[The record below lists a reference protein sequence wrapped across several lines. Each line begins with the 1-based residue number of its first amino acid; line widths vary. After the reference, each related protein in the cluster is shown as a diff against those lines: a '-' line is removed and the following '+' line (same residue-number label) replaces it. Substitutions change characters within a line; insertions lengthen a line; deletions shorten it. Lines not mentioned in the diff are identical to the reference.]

1 MPRPFDVPQTDSHAG
16 LCYEAAAPVGLSDG
30 RIKDSDKRIWL
41 GAITAIRTPAGYAAW
56 FKHRWRH
63 WLEREC
69 FVLECVTAGRLLVGS
84 GNASGSDVGLHL
96 HHTWGVPMV
105 PGSALKGVLSHY
117 LDAVYGPDPAHD
129 AISPVA
135 ANHPDPDR
143 ARFRR
148 PGRKPATPPGDWQ
161 RIICGSADYDDIS
174 AAAGHVVFHDMLL
187 MPPEGRDGDAGM
199 LDQDVLTPHHSG
211 YHTGGGVASD
221 FEDPTPVP
229 FLAVPPGTRFLLA
242 VGGQRAWAEFAIRR
256 LAEAVA
262 NWGVGAK
269 TAAGY
274 GRLEP
279 VGEPREPSKPAVLSA
294 AARSLKDEA
303 TAWLDAKRPATE
315 TLAAWEGLVEGFCRE
330 FSDRLRAVSDE
341 QERTRVLQLMRS
353 AIAATKLSKREKEA
367 LRDKL
372 VVP

>member
-1 MPRPFDVPQTDSHAG
+1 MPRPFDDLQSDFHAG
-16 LCYEAAAPVGLSDG
+16 LCYEAAAPAGLSDG
-30 RIKDSDKRIWL
+30 RIDDNHKRIWL
-41 GAITAIRTPAGYAAW
+41 GGITDIRIPAGYAAW

-117 LDAVYGPDPAHD
+117 LHAVYGPDPERD
-129 AISPVA
+129 SISPVA

-143 ARFRR
+143 GRFRR
-148 PGRKPATPPGDWQ
+148 PSREPTTPPGDWQ

-187 MPPEGRDGDAGM
+187 MPPEGRDGDAEM
-199 LDQDVLTPHHSG
+199 LDQDELTPHHPG
-211 YHTGGGVASD
+211 YHTGGGAASD
-221 FEDPTPVP
+221 FEDPKPVP

-262 NWGVGAK
+262 DWGVGAK

-274 GRLEP
+274 GRLEL
-279 VGEPREPSKPAVLSA
+279 VGEPRKPSKPAVISA
-294 AARSLKDEA
+294 AARNLKDEA
-303 TAWLDAKRPATE
+303 TAWLEANPPVSE
-315 TLAAWEGLVEGFCRE
+315 TLAAWKGLVEGFCSKFE
-330 FSDRLRAVSDE
+330 EPLRAVTDE
-341 QERTRVLQLMRS
+341 QERASVLQLVRT
-353 AIAATKLSKREKEA
+353 ALAATKLSKKEKTA
-367 LRDKL
+367 LRAKL
-372 VVP
+372 GPS

>member
-1 MPRPFDVPQTDSHAG
+1 MPRPFDVPQSDSHPG
-16 LCYEAAAPVGLSDG
+16 LCYEAAAPVSLADG
-30 RIKDSDKRIWL
+30 RIDDNDKRIWL
-41 GAITAIRTPAGYAAW
+41 GAITDIRVPAGYAAW
-56 FKHRWRH
+56 FRHRWRH

-105 PGSALKGVLSHY
+105 PGSALKGLLSHY

-135 ANHPDPDR
+135 PNHPDPDR

-148 PGRKPATPPGDWQ
+148 PGRNPATPPGDWQ
-161 RIICGSADYDDIS
+161 RIICGSADYDDVA
-174 AAAGHVVFHDMLL
+174 AAAGRVVFHDMLL
-187 MPPEGRDGDAGM
+187 MPPEGRDWDSRM

-211 YHTGGGVASD
+211 YHTGGGAATD
-221 FEDPTPVP
+221 FEDPTPVG

-262 NWGVGAK
+262 EWGAGAK

-279 VGEPREPSKPAVLSA
+279 VGEPRGPSKPAVLSA
-294 AARSLKDEA
+294 AARSLKDEV
-303 TAWLDAKRPATE
+303 TAWLNENRPASE
-315 TLAAWEGLVEGFCRE
+315 ALAAWEGLVEGFCTA
-330 FSDRLRAVSDE
+330 FSARLRAVGDE
-341 QERTRVLQLMRS
+341 QERAGVLQLMRS
-353 AIAATKLSKREKEA
+353 AIAATKLSKKEKAA

-372 VVP
+372 GLS

>member
-1 MPRPFDVPQTDSHAG
+1 VRP
-16 LCYEAAAPVGLSDG
+16 SDG
-30 RIKDSDKRIWL
+30 KVDDDKKRRWL
-41 GAITAIRTPAGYAAW
+41 EALAAIRVPVGYAAW
-56 FKHRWRH
+56 FKHQWRN

-84 GNASGSDVGLHL
+84 GNASGSDVGIHL

-105 PGSALKGVLSHY
+105 PGSALKGMLSHY
-117 LDAVYGPDPAHD
+117 LDAAYGPDPEHD

-148 PGRKPATPPGDWQ
+148 PGRNPATPPGDWQ
-161 RIICGSADYDDIS
+161 RIICGSADHDDVP
-174 AAAGHVVFHDMLL
+174 AAAGHVVFYDMLL
-187 MPPEGRDGDAGM
+187 MPPEGRDGDHGM
-199 LDQDVLTPHHSG
+199 LDQDVLTPHHAA
-211 YHTGGGVASD
+211 YHIGGGAASD

-229 FLAVPPGTRFLLA
+229 FLSVPSGARFLLA

-262 NWGVGAK
+262 DWGVGAK

-279 VGEPREPSKPAVLSA
+279 VGEPRGPSKPAVLSA

-303 TAWLDAKRPATE
+303 TAWLDAKRPASE
-315 TLAAWEGLVEGFCRE
+315 TFAAWEALVACFCRE
-330 FSDRLRAVSDE
+330 FSDHLRAVSDE
-341 QERTRVLQLMRS
+341 QERARVVQLVRT
-353 AIAATKLSKREKEA
+353 AIAATQLSKKEKAA

-372 VVP
+372 QLP

>member
-1 MPRPFDVPQTDSHAG
+1 MPLEFRVPQTDSHAG
-16 LCYEAAAPVGLSDG
+16 LCYEAAAPVRPSDG
-30 RIKDSDKRIWL
+30 KIDDDKKRRWL
-41 GAITAIRTPAGYAAW
+41 DALAEIRVPAGYAAW

-63 WLEREC
+63 CLEREC

-105 PGSALKGVLSHY
+105 PGSAVKGVLSHY
-117 LDAVYGPDPAHD
+117 LHAVYGPDPEHD
-129 AISPVA
+129 SISPVA

-161 RIICGSADYDDIS
+161 RIICGSADYDDVP
-174 AAAGHVVFHDMLL
+174 ATAGHVIFHDMLL
-187 MPPEGRDGDAGM
+187 MPSDGRDGDSHM

-211 YHTGGGVASD
+211 YHTGSGVASD

-262 NWGVGAK
+262 DWGVGAK

-279 VGEPREPSKPAVLSA
+279 VGELREPSKPAVLSA
-294 AARSLKDEA
+294 AARSLNDEA

-315 TLAAWEGLVEGFCRE
+315 TLAAWEELVEGFCRE
-330 FSDRLRAVSDE
+330 FSDRLRAVRDE
-341 QERTRVLQLMRS
+341 QELTRVLQLVRS
-353 AIAATKLSKREKEA
+353 AIASTKLSKREKEA

-372 VVP
+372 KLA